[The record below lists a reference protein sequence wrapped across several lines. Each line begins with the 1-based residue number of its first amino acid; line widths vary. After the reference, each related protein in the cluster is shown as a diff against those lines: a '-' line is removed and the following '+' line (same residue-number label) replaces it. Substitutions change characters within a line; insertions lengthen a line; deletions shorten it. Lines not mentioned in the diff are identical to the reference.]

1 MNLKAMAALAVMTL
15 AALPAG
21 AEDMKAF
28 KLSIDGVAVDIDP
41 GESLDVTLPG
51 GKQAKVRLDRNA
63 FATFSGEAFSFV
75 HPSGISVTK
84 TDLGSGI
91 MQYLMASALG
101 TIVVVQE
108 YGKMNPVSLDQLMLQ
123 QMTKESVQAGAELT
137 PAGHD
142 FRPLAERILQTW
154 DQARHQVALPD
165 GFTATFRF
173 GGPVALQD
181 QLNVAWV
188 LWMKEHAPTVALQLE
203 AGYSDTLTDRI
214 LAGTMDA
221 TTLYL
226 PRQRPGLVV
235 EELLIEKLVLV
246 RHPRMEGAWQD
257 HFVMVNWGQDFGRE
271 FVEAFSDAP
280 IPTISVGLG
289 ALGLQYVLALR
300 GAAYLPR
307 SLVGSMLAERRLCP
321 VEGAPVFE
329 RPVYL
334 VYPAFSRDPELQ
346 SLALGGVRGVAATLS
361 SGA

>member
-1 MNLKAMAALAVMTL
+1 MVAMNLDSLQSFRSVADAGSFSIAAARLGVMQSTIS
-15 AALPAG
+15 G
-21 AEDMKAF
+21 R
-28 KLSIDGVAVDIDP
+28 IQ
-41 GESLDVTLPG
+41 SLE
-51 GKQAKVRLDRNA
+51 K
-63 FATFSGEAFSFV
+63 E
-75 HPSGISVTK
+75 
-84 TDLGSGI
+84 LGCVLFRRGR
-91 MQYLMASALG
+91 
-101 TIVVVQE
+101 
-108 YGKMNPVSLDQLMLQ
+108 
-123 QMTKESVQAGAELT
+123 AGAELT

-142 FRPLAERILQTW
+142 FRPLAERIVQTW

-221 TTLYL
+221 ATLYL

-246 RHPRMEGAWQD
+246 RHPQMEGAWQD

-271 FVEAFSDAP
+271 FVEAFPDAP

-289 ALGLQYVLALR
+289 ALGLQYVLALK

-307 SLVGSMLAERRLCP
+307 SLVDSMLVEQRLCP